1 MKFFDLDGIIAENLR
16 HPGNYNEFPSEV
28 NFNTL
33 TMSTDY
39 QTMENEP
46 SQTNTRWAV
55 LALAALT
62 NTIVV
67 AAPGMSMSVLFNEI
81 STELSLNLVQVGLI
95 WGISSL
101 PGIVTV
107 LAGGA
112 IADRFG
118 PKRVLILA
126 CLVSGL
132 TVAFR
137 GMSNDFGTLLTA
149 MFISGFVAPVITM
162 NTFKTCGMWFSGR
175 QMGLAS
181 GVLSMGMALG
191 FMLGS
196 LFSATFLSPWLGGWR
211 SVMFFYGALSVMF
224 AIPWIFTRARP
235 AFAQMPANPINT
247 SSMRLN
253 LAHVARIRNIWLL
266 GLTILGV
273 GGCVQGTL
281 GYLPLYLL
289 RQGWP
294 QASADGAL
302 ATFHTV
308 SLIFCVPI
316 ALWSDKIGSRK
327 KILIAAALMIISGVS
342 LLSVAHGPLV
352 WVAVCLAGMVRD
364 GFMAVFMTSILELPG
379 VGPEYAGT
387 ATGMVMVFSGI
398 GNILAPPIGNSL
410 ETISPGLPFLF
421 WAGLMLLGFTGLYL
435 AKESRQPA
443 AAAVNT

>member
-1 MKFFDLDGIIAENLR
+1 MDN
-16 HPGNYNEFPSEV
+16 NYP
-28 NFNTL
+28 
-33 TMSTDY
+33 
-39 QTMENEP
+39 QTK
-46 SQTNTRWAV
+46 TRWAI

-81 STELSLNLVQVGLI
+81 SHELNLDLVQIGLI

-112 IADRFG
+112 VADRFG

-132 TVAFR
+132 TVALR
-137 GMSNDFGTLLTA
+137 GLANDFGALLA
-149 MFISGFVAPVITM
+149 VMFISGFLSPVITM

-196 LFSATFLSPWLGGWR
+196 LFSATLLSPWLGGWR
-211 SVMFFYGALSVMF
+211 NVMFFYGFFGVLL
-224 AIPWIFTRARP
+224 AIPWIISK
-235 AFAQMPANPINT
+235 AQPDSTGMPPNPINT
-247 SSMRLN
+247 SSMRRN
-253 LAHVARIRNIWLL
+253 LAHVARIRNVWLL
-266 GLTILGV
+266 GLTILGI
-273 GGCVQGTL
+273 GGCIQGTL

-289 RQGWP
+289 GQGWP

-308 SLIFCVPI
+308 SLICVIPI

-327 KILIAAALMIISGVS
+327 KILVAAALMIISGVS
-342 LLSVAHGPLV
+342 LLAVARGPMV
-352 WVAVCLAGMVRD
+352 WVAVCMAGMVRD

-387 ATGMVMVFSGI
+387 AVGMVMVFSGI
-398 GNILAPPIGNSL
+398 GNLLAPPIGNSL
-410 ETISPGLPFLF
+410 GDISPGLPFFF
-421 WAGLMLLGFTGLYL
+421 WAGMVLLGLAGLFL
-435 AKESRQPA
+435 ARERIPQS
-443 AAAVNT
+443 VVTIG

>member
-1 MKFFDLDGIIAENLR
+1 
-16 HPGNYNEFPSEV
+16 
-28 NFNTL
+28 
-33 TMSTDY
+33 
-39 QTMENEP
+39 MENNI
-46 SQTNTRWAV
+46 SQTKTRWAI

-67 AAPGMSMSVLFNEI
+67 AAPGMSMSVLFKEI
-81 STELSLNLVQVGLI
+81 STELNLDLVQIGLV

-132 TVAFR
+132 TVALR
-137 GMSNDFGTLLTA
+137 GLANDFGTLLAA
-149 MFISGFVAPVITM
+149 MFISGFLSPVITM

-196 LFSATFLSPWLGGWR
+196 LFSATVLSPWLGGWR
-211 SVMFFYGALSVMF
+211 NVMFLYGSLAVLL
-224 AIPWIFTRARP
+224 AIPWITSRARP
-235 AFAQMPANPINT
+235 ASAGLPANPINT
-247 SSMRLN
+247 SSMRRN
-253 LAHVARIRNIWLL
+253 LAHVARIRNVWLL
-266 GLTILGV
+266 GLTILGI
-273 GGCVQGTL
+273 GGCIQGTL

-289 RQGWP
+289 GQGWP

-308 SLIFCVPI
+308 SLIFVIPI
-316 ALWSDKIGSRK
+316 ALYSDKLGSRK
-327 KILIAAALMIISGVS
+327 KILVAAALMIITGVS
-342 LLSVAHGPLV
+342 LLSVARGPVV
-352 WVAVCLAGMVRD
+352 WVAVCMAGMVRD
-364 GFMAVFMTSILELPG
+364 GFMAVFMTSILESPG

-387 ATGMVMVFSGI
+387 AVGMVMVFSGI
-398 GNILAPPIGNSL
+398 GNLLAPPIGNSL
-410 ETISPGLPFLF
+410 GDISPGLPFLF
-421 WAGLMLLGFTGLYL
+421 WAALMLVGFTGLFL
-435 AKESRQPA
+435 AKERGQKSAVPA
-443 AAAVNT
+443 R

>member
-1 MKFFDLDGIIAENLR
+1 
-16 HPGNYNEFPSEV
+16 
-28 NFNTL
+28 
-33 TMSTDY
+33 
-39 QTMENEP
+39 MENNNH
-46 SQTNTRWAV
+46 QTKIRWLI

-67 AAPGMSMSVLFNEI
+67 AAPGMSMSVLFKEI
-81 STELSLNLVQVGLI
+81 SSDLNLDLVQVGLV

-132 TVAFR
+132 TMAFR
-137 GMSNDFGTLLTA
+137 GLASDFGTLLAA
-149 MFISGFVAPVITM
+149 MFVSGFLSPVITM
-162 NTFKTCGMWFSGR
+162 NTFKACGMWFSGR
-175 QMGLAS
+175 QIGLAS

-196 LFSATFLSPWLGGWR
+196 LFSATLLSPWLGGWR
-211 SVMFFYGALSVMF
+211 NVMFFYGALGVLL

-235 AFAQMPANPINT
+235 ASAGIPASLIDT
-247 SSMRLN
+247 GSMRRN
-253 LAHVARIRNIWLL
+253 LAHVARIRNVWLY
-266 GLTILGV
+266 GLTILGI
-273 GGCVQGTL
+273 GGCIQGTL
-281 GYLPLYLL
+281 GYIPLYLL
-289 RQGWP
+289 GQGWP

-308 SLIFCVPI
+308 SLICVIPI

-327 KILIAAALMIISGVS
+327 KILVAAALMIISGVS
-342 LLSVAHGPLV
+342 LLSVARGPLV
-352 WVAVCLAGMVRD
+352 WVAVCMAGMVRD
-364 GFMAVFMTSILELPG
+364 GFMAVFMTSILESPG

-387 ATGMVMVFSGI
+387 AIGMVMVFSGI
-398 GNILAPPIGNSL
+398 GSLLAPPIGNSL
-410 ETISPGLPFLF
+410 GDISPGLPFLF
-421 WAGLMLLGFTGLYL
+421 WAALMLLGFTGLFL
-435 AKESRQPA
+435 AKERLKQTVLTPG
-443 AAAVNT
+443 

>member
-1 MKFFDLDGIIAENLR
+1 
-16 HPGNYNEFPSEV
+16 
-28 NFNTL
+28 
-33 TMSTDY
+33 
-39 QTMENEP
+39 MENYLT
-46 SQTNTRWAV
+46 QTRTRWAI

-67 AAPGMSMSVLFNEI
+67 AAPSMSMSVLFKEI
-81 STELSLNLVQVGLI
+81 SIELNLDLVQIGLV

-132 TVAFR
+132 TVALR
-137 GMSNDFGTLLTA
+137 GMANDFGMLLAA
-149 MFISGFVAPVITM
+149 MFISGFLSPVITM

-196 LFSATFLSPWLGGWR
+196 LFSATVFSPWLGGWR
-211 SVMFFYGALSVMF
+211 NVMFLYGGLAVLL
-224 AIPWIFTRARP
+224 AIPWIFSRPRP
-235 AFAQMPANPINT
+235 ASTGMPVTSINT

-253 LAHVARIRNIWLL
+253 LAHVARIRNVWLF
-266 GLTILGV
+266 GLTILGI
-273 GGCVQGTL
+273 GGCIQGTL

-289 RQGWP
+289 GQGWP

-308 SLIFCVPI
+308 SLIFVIPI
-316 ALWSDKIGSRK
+316 ALYSDKLGSRK
-327 KILIAAALMIISGVS
+327 KILIAAGLMIITGVS
-342 LLSVAHGPLV
+342 LLSVAQGPMV

-364 GFMAVFMTSILELPG
+364 GFMAVFMTAILESPG

-387 ATGMVMVFSGI
+387 AIGMVMVFSGI
-398 GNILAPPIGNSL
+398 GNLLAPPIGNSL
-410 ETISPGLPFLF
+410 GVISPGLPFLF
-421 WAGLMLLGFTGLYL
+421 WAALTLVGFTGIIL
-435 AKESRQPA
+435 AKERRGPSVVP
-443 AAAVNT
+443 VG

>member
-1 MKFFDLDGIIAENLR
+1 MAN
-16 HPGNYNEFPSEV
+16 NY
-28 NFNTL
+28 
-33 TMSTDY
+33 D
-39 QTMENEP
+39 QTKA
-46 SQTNTRWAV
+46 RWAV

-67 AAPGMSMSVLFNEI
+67 AAPGMSMSVLFKEI
-81 STELSLNLVQVGLI
+81 STELHLDLVQVGLI

-112 IADRFG
+112 VADRFG

-132 TVAFR
+132 TVSLR
-137 GMSNDFGTLLTA
+137 GLANDFGALLA
-149 MFISGFVAPVITM
+149 VMFISGFLSPVITM

-196 LFSATFLSPWLGGWR
+196 LLSATVLSPWLGGWR
-211 SVMFFYGALSVMF
+211 NVMYFYGALGVLL
-224 AIPWIFTRARP
+224 ALPWIFSPARP
-235 AFAQMPANPINT
+235 ASAGMPANPINT
-247 SSMRLN
+247 SSMRRN
-253 LAHVARIRNIWLL
+253 LAHVARIRNVWLL
-266 GLTILGV
+266 GLTILGI
-273 GGCVQGTL
+273 GGCIQGTL

-289 RQGWP
+289 GQGWP

-308 SLIFCVPI
+308 SLIFVIPI
-316 ALWSDKIGSRK
+316 ALYSDKIGSRK
-327 KILIAAALMIISGVS
+327 KILFAAALMITSGVS
-342 LLSVAHGPLV
+342 LLAVARGPMV
-352 WVAVCLAGMVRD
+352 WVAVCMAGMVRD
-364 GFMAVFMTSILELPG
+364 GFMAVFMTSILESPG

-387 ATGMVMVFSGI
+387 ATGLVMVFSGI
-398 GNILAPPIGNSL
+398 GNLLAPPIGNSL
-410 ETISPGLPFLF
+410 GEISPGLPFLF
-421 WAGLMLLGFTGLYL
+421 WAAMMLLGFAGLFLAREIRQKPVLTTG
-435 AKESRQPA
+435 
-443 AAAVNT
+443 